1 MEDYLQKLNPEQKL
15 AAQHIKGPLMV
26 IAGAGSGKTRVLTY
40 RIVHLLKTGVNPHN
54 ILSLTFTNKAS
65 KEMRN
70 RIETIVGQSNARS
83 LWMGT
88 FHSVFSKILRFE
100 AEKLNYPSN
109 FTIYDTDD
117 SKSLVRSI
125 IKELNL
131 DKDIY
136 KVGVIRNRISS
147 LKNNFITPAGYSNK
161 SELLQT
167 DKIAKRTEFGRVYQ
181 MYVQRC
187 EKASAMDF
195 DDLLLKTY
203 QLLDNHPDVLLKYQ
217 EKFKYILIDEYQD
230 TNHIQYLIIKKL
242 AALNENICIVGD
254 DAQSIYAFRGANIQ
268 NILNFKLDYP
278 DYKTYKLEQNY
289 RSTSTIVEAANSI
302 IKNNEK
308 QLEKNIWTKN
318 SKGDKIIVCKT
329 GSDNDEG
336 RLVANTIGDIELRE
350 QAQHKEFAILYRT
363 NAQSRA
369 FEESL
374 RKRNIAYKIYG
385 GLSFYQRKEIK
396 DLLAYYRLAINPNDE
411 EAFKRI
417 INYPTRGIGAT
428 TIQRLN
434 VFANEHD
441 KSIWEVINHLDE
453 IEININKGTQIKLK
467 EFALMINSFII
478 NTRKK
483 EAYIVA
489 EEIAKQT
496 GLFNDLYTDK
506 SPEGVSR
513 FENIQELLNGIKD
526 FSETAEKGV
535 NKLPDFMEDVALLTD
550 QDKETEEDFNKV
562 TLMTVHAAKGLEFPY
577 VFVVG
582 LEENL
587 FPSMMSGESQEN
599 LEEERRLFYV
609 AITRAEKRLFLSFAS
624 SRFKWGQYT
633 DCEPSRFI
641 SELDESF
648 LEKHEITPKNKNDF
662 SPHKIYAK
670 TKFKKKE
677 YSAATKKFI
686 PPKNLTNINRAKD
699 VSINESDLSKIQTG
713 MKVKHAR
720 FGEGKVLTISGDGAD
735 KKAGVFFSGIGLKQL
750 LLKFAKLEIL
760 Q

>member
-1 MEDYLQKLNPEQKL
+1 MSDYLKNLNTEQQL
-15 AAQHIKGPLMV
+15 AVMHLNGPLMV
-26 IAGAGSGKTRVLTY
+26 IAGAGSGKTRMLTY
-40 RIVHLLKTGVNPHN
+40 RIVHLLKEGVSPQN
-54 ILSLTFTNKAS
+54 ILALTFTNKAS
-65 KEMRN
+65 KEMRL
-70 RIETIVGQSNARS
+70 RIEDIAGTNNAQS

-100 AEKLNYPSN
+100 SEKINYPTN

-136 KVGVIRNRISS
+136 KVGIIRNRISS
-147 LKNNFITPAGYSNK
+147 LKNNFITPLSYNTK
-161 SELLQT
+161 TELVQN
-167 DKIAKRTEFGRVYQ
+167 DKIAKRTEFGRIYQ
-181 MYVQRC
+181 MYVKRC

-203 QLLDNHPDVLLKYQ
+203 QLLEKNADTLLKYQ

-230 TNHIQYLIIKKL
+230 TNHVQYLIIKKL
-242 AALNENICIVGD
+242 AALYENICIVGD

-268 NILNFKLDYP
+268 NILNFKVDYP

-302 IKNNEK
+302 IKHNEK
-308 QLEKNIWTKN
+308 QIEKNVWTTN
-318 SKGDKIIVCKT
+318 SIGEKIIVCKT

-336 RLVANTIGDIELRE
+336 RLVANTIADIQMRK
-350 QAQHKEFAILYRT
+350 QAHHKEFAILYRT
-363 NAQSRA
+363 NAQSRSL
-369 FEESL
+369 EESL
-374 RKRNIAYKIYG
+374 RKRNIPYKIYG

-417 INYPTRGIGAT
+417 INYPSRGIGTT
-428 TIQRLN
+428 TIQKLN
-434 VFANEHD
+434 VFANEQN
-441 KSIWEVINHLDE
+441 KTIWEVINKLTE
-453 IEININKGTQIKLK
+453 FNVNINKGTQTKLS
-467 EFALMINSFII
+467 EFALMINNFIVQS
-478 NTRKK
+478 RKK
-483 EAYIVA
+483 DAYTIA
-489 EEIAKQT
+489 EDIAKST
-496 GLFNDLYTDK
+496 GLFNELYTDK

-513 FENIQELLNGIKD
+513 FENVQELLNGIKD
-526 FSETAEKGV
+526 FSETTEKNT

-550 QDKETEEDFNKV
+550 QDKDTTEGFNKI

-609 AITRAEKRLFLSFAS
+609 AITRAEKRLFLSFAT
-624 SRFKWGQYT
+624 SRFRWGQFI
-633 DCEPSRFI
+633 DCTPSRFI
-641 SELDESF
+641 SELDEKF
-648 LEKHEITPKNKNDF
+648 LEKQEISPKKKINHNLNQ
-662 SPHKIYAK
+662 IYAK
-670 TKFKKKE
+670 TKFKKKH
-677 YSAATKKFI
+677 AATSNKFI
-686 PPKNLTNINRAKD
+686 PPNNLKEIKQTNQVQINP
-699 VSINESDLSKIQTG
+699 SDLSKIQTG
-713 MKVKHAR
+713 MRVKHLR
-720 FGEGKVLTISGDGAD
+720 FGDGKILSISGDGAN
-735 KKAGVFFSGIGLKQL
+735 KKATVFFNGVGQKQL
-750 LLKFAKLEIL
+750 LLKFAKLEVL
-760 Q
+760 K